1 MNIKVTKIDDTEAKV
16 SFEGQVYISYETKTD
31 FMSELKE
38 LVDRYAI

>member
-31 FMSELKE
+31 FMSEMNE
-38 LVDRYAI
+38 LLDKYAI